1 MRRTTFRV
9 AVLLLFASA
18 CTICAD
24 RAHAEVTAQQVNETI
39 DRAVGFLKRAQLRR
53 GDWESYANEP
63 GGATALCTLA
73 LLEAGVPKDDPAV
86 AKALDYL
93 RTLEPERVYSRS
105 LITMALCR
113 ADPARD
119 RALIGRNVRWL
130 QEAQVKSGDMR
141 GAWAYTRDGRLGGG
155 DHSNAQFAML
165 ALYDAEMAGVPS
177 TTQTWRDALSLW
189 LKNQNPDGSWG
200 YKGQQPGYGSMTT
213 AGIASVTIAQD
224 RLKAR
229 EINFEANRL
238 PCCGEQETVAAV
250 DKGVD
255 WLSKNFSVRTNP
267 SYRGWYRYYL
277 YGMERAGRLTHRRFF
292 GSHDW
297 YRAGVERLVADQ
309 DKLSGK
315 WTGIGP
321 ENKDHIA
328 TALTLLFI
336 AKGRRPVLMLKA
348 NYGDGEQGNQ
358 HPLDLV
364 NLTRY
369 VDKTWETPLTWQ
381 EVNTDGATVSDYA
394 QAPVL
399 FLNGSQAFTF
409 DARQKKRL
417 REFVDQGG
425 FIFAEQT
432 CNGAGFDQ
440 SFRAL
445 IAELFP
451 EQKLDLLPLE
461 HPIWSME
468 EKVPNDYMRRLLG
481 IDVGCRTSVVYAMSE
496 PDRFDLSCYWHV
508 DRNVNLDELPQQA
521 QNEIKAAR
529 SIGINVLAYATNRE
543 LKPKDA
549 IPRVIEQNTVE
560 IEDKRGHLAIAKLR
574 HTGGCDA
581 APQALSNLLL
591 ALGNAFDVRVA
602 SEPPLL
608 DIADENIYNYHMLF
622 LHGRHDFTLS
632 SDERQALRLFVER
645 GGIILADSICASPQF
660 ATAFRRE
667 MSAIWRDKPFATIP
681 VEHPMFTEAY
691 GGADIRTVS
700 RRESF
705 RADDGPIETKTRQ
718 VAPEL
723 QGLKFD
729 DRWGVIFSPFDIS
742 CALEKRESP
751 QCKGYTRE
759 DAARIAI
766 NVILYSLND

>member
-1 MRRTTFRV
+1 MRPILSV
-9 AVLLLFASA
+9 VLLLLVAFAPVPA
-18 CTICAD
+18 ARAD
-24 RAHAEVTAQQVNETI
+24 VTAEQVNDAI
-39 DRAVGFLKRAQLRR
+39 DRAVAFLKRQQLRR
-53 GDWESYANEP
+53 GDWESYPNEP

-73 LLEAGVPKDDPAV
+73 LLEAGLTKDDPAI

-93 RTLEPERVYSRS
+93 RTLQPERVYSRS
-105 LITMALCR
+105 LITMVLCR
-113 ADPARD
+113 ADPNRD
-119 RALIGRNVRWL
+119 KALIGRNVRWL
-130 QEAQVKSGDMR
+130 QEAQIKNGDMR
-141 GAWAYTRDGRLGGG
+141 GAWAYTQAGKLGGG
-155 DHSNAQFAML
+155 DHSNTQFALL

-177 TTQTWRDALSLW
+177 PEQTWRDSLRLW
-189 LKNQNPDGSWG
+189 TNNQNNDGSWG
-200 YKGQQPGYGSMTT
+200 YKGKQPGYGSMTT

-238 PCCGEQETVAAV
+238 PCCGQQEMNDIVE
-250 DKGVD
+250 KGIE
-255 WLSKNFSVRTNP
+255 WLSKHFSVKTNP
-267 SYRGWYRYYL
+267 QYRGWYRYYL

-297 YRAGVERLVADQ
+297 YRQGVTELVADQ

-328 TALTLLFI
+328 TALSLLFI

-348 NYGDGEQGNQ
+348 NYGAGDQWNQ

-369 VDKTWETPLTWQ
+369 VDKTWDTPLTWQ
-381 EVNTDGATVSDYA
+381 VVKVDGATVSDYA

-399 FLNGSQAFTF
+399 FINGTQAFTL

-432 CNGAGFDQ
+432 CNGEGFDR

-445 IAELFP
+445 MAELFP
-451 EQKLDLLPLE
+451 EQQLEALPLE

-468 EKVPNDYMRRLLG
+468 EKVPTEYLRPLLG
-481 IDVGCRTSVVYAMSE
+481 IDVGCRTSVVYAMS
-496 PDRFDLSCYWHV
+496 DAGRFDLSCYWHV
-508 DRNVNLDELPQQA
+508 DRNVNLEQLPQEA

-581 APQALSNLLL
+581 APQALSNLLM

-608 DIADENIYNYHMLF
+608 EMTDENIYNYHLLF
-622 LHGRHDFTLS
+622 LHGRHDFKLN
-632 SDERQALRLFVER
+632 SDERKALRLFVER
-645 GGIILADSICASPQF
+645 GGMILADAICASPQF

-667 MSAIWRDKPFATIP
+667 MSAIWPSKQFETIP
-681 VEHPMFTEAY
+681 VDHAIFTEAY

-700 RRESF
+700 RREST
-705 RADDGPIETKTRQ
+705 RSGDGPIEIKTRQ